1 MLAQLDAIS
10 DLETPVK
17 KQFPSSSGSMFAE
30 YFAENR
36 PESFKKADLIDARAR
51 RLFETTSLACSLD
64 AYPFQAALSSRTGP
78 MVELDG
84 HRMLML
90 SSYDYLGL
98 IGDPRVDEA
107 AIAAVRKYGTA
118 TGGARLL
125 TGTLDLHQEM
135 ERALA
140 DFKGTEAALTCTS
153 GYMANLAVISA
164 LFGPADRVIA
174 DIFSHRSLVDAFR
187 LAGVQVQRF
196 KHNDME
202 SLRFEL
208 ENGPEANRTLIVS
221 DGVFSMDGDICHL
234 PELIAIKKE
243 FGCFLLMDDAHAI
256 GMLGATGR
264 GTDEHFGVDTADIDI
279 WTGSLAKSIPGNGG
293 FVAVSRRT
301 AIFLQHAASPYIFS
315 GAMAPAS
322 AAAVLEGVRILKSE
336 PERVARL
343 QANGTF
349 LREGLRSLGY
359 DIGLSETAVIP
370 VMLHEDANTAF
381 FARKLRDFGIL
392 AAPVLFPAVAQGSG
406 RLRLCVTAAHTEKHL
421 SYTLDVFSKLR
432 EN

>member
-1 MLAQLDAIS
+1 MLAHAKP
-10 DLETPVK
+10 DLLPATK
-17 KQFPSSSGSMFAE
+17 KQFPSSSGSMFAD
-30 YFAENR
+30 YFVGPR
-36 PESFKKADLIDARAR
+36 LESFKKADLIDARAR
-51 RLFETTSLACSLD
+51 RLFETTSLACSMD
-64 AYPFQAALSSRTGP
+64 AYPFQAPLSGRTGP
-78 MVELDG
+78 VVDLDG

-98 IGDPRVDEA
+98 IGDPRIDEA
-107 AIAAVRKYGTA
+107 AVAAIRKYGTA

-125 TGTLDLHQEM
+125 TGTLDLHHEM
-135 ERALA
+135 EAALA
-140 DFKGTEAALTCTS
+140 EFKGTEAVLTCTS

-174 DIFSHRSLVDAFR
+174 DIFSHRSLIDAFR

-196 KHNDME
+196 QHNDMA

-221 DGVFSMDGDICHL
+221 DGVFSMDGDICNL
-234 PELIAIKKE
+234 PALIAIKKE
-243 FGCFLLMDDAHAI
+243 FGCFLLMDDAHSL

-264 GTDEHFGVDTADIDI
+264 GTDEHFGIPTDEIDI
-279 WTGSLAKSIPGNGG
+279 WTGSLAKSIPANGG
-293 FVAVSRRT
+293 FVAVSRRV

-322 AAAVLEGVRILKSE
+322 SAAVLEGVRILRSE
-336 PERVARL
+336 PERVGRL
-343 QANGTF
+343 AANGKF
-349 LREGLRSLGY
+349 LREGLKSLGY
-359 DIGLSETAVIP
+359 DTGLSETAVIP
-370 VMLHEDANTAF
+370 VMLHEDATTAL

-406 RLRLCVTAAHTEKHL
+406 RLRLCVTAAHTSEHL
-421 SYTLDVFSKLR
+421 EYTLDVFARLR

>member
-1 MLAQLDAIS
+1 MLDTLA
-10 DLETPVK
+10 DLK

-30 YFAENR
+30 YFTGSR
-36 PESFKKADLIDARAR
+36 TESFKKADLIDARAR
-51 RLFETTSLACSLD
+51 RLFETTSLACSMD
-64 AYPFQAALSSRTGP
+64 AYPFQAPLSGRTGP
-78 MVELDG
+78 VVDLDG

-98 IGDPRVDEA
+98 IGDPRIDEA
-107 AIAAVRKYGTA
+107 AIAAIRKYGTA

-125 TGTLDLHQEM
+125 TGTLELHHEM
-135 ERALA
+135 EDALA
-140 DFKGTEAALTCTS
+140 SFKGTEAAITCTS

-174 DIFSHRSLVDAFR
+174 DIYSHRSLIDAFR
-187 LAGVQVQRF
+187 MAGVQVQRF
-196 KHNDME
+196 QHNDMA
-202 SLRFEL
+202 SLRYEL
-208 ENGPEANRTLIVS
+208 QNGPEANRTLIVS

-234 PELIAIKKE
+234 PELVAIKKE

-264 GTDEHFGVDTADIDI
+264 GTDEHFGVATSEIDI

-293 FVAVSRRT
+293 FVGVSRRT

-322 AAAVLEGVRILKSE
+322 AAAVLEGVRILKAE

-343 QANGTF
+343 EANGRF
-349 LREGLRSLGY
+349 LREGLQSLGY
-359 DIGLSETAVIP
+359 DTGLSETAVIP
-370 VMLHEDANTAF
+370 VMLNEDARTAL
-381 FARKLRDFGIL
+381 FARKLRDYGIL

-406 RLRLCVTAAHTEKHL
+406 RLRLCVTAAHTQEHL
-421 SYTLDVFSKLR
+421 DYALNVFAKLR